1 MDSFN
6 LPISYLENKISTN
19 THLITDLELV
29 EPETQED
36 TKTDDIKNDEDKI
49 SLYEKVLNAN
59 TTYSKKTIPLWAKY
73 FTSNKQYILDTQKL
87 LKSNVPEAIADTSE
101 MEDIWNDII
110 LESDFYTKYKYLD
123 NNWGFAKML
132 NNNNSFLQL
141 LSIYNISSPL
151 ISLAV
156 PILFLILPFFI
167 IKIQGFQITIDKYI
181 HVLKI
186 VFKRHALGKLFEI
199 NTANFSQKV
208 YILVSI
214 TFYVFQTYQNII
226 SCKTFYKHTK
236 LINNHLRCTKTFIK
250 DTLTS
255 MSIFEETCCDL
266 DTYTQFIQNMQ
277 LHKNILTSFM
287 VRLNSENFDS
297 KNIFKC
303 FSMGNY
309 MYCFNKLY
317 NDKNLNDSLEYS
329 LYLNGYFSN
338 LKVIQD
344 KINTKQ
350 MSFCKLSSKHTS
362 FKDAYFPPYTR
373 NTVKNTY
380 SLKDNMLITGPN
392 AAGKTTILKTTL
404 FNILISQQ
412 LGCGFY
418 SSSKINP
425 YDKIYSYLNIPDTS
439 GRDSLFQAEARRCV
453 NILNSIDN
461 DKNNKAIKYKPR
473 HFCVFDEI
481 YSGTNPYEAIGA
493 AISYLKH
500 LNKYNNITFI
510 VTTHFLD
517 VCKHLEAIK
526 KIKNYNMKILEKDNV
541 FNYTYKIQKGIS
553 TVKGGVKVLRD
564 LKYPKSIIDET
575 VEIIKTLN
583 I

>member
-1 MDSFN
+1 
-6 LPISYLENKISTN
+6 
-19 THLITDLELV
+19 
-29 EPETQED
+29 
-36 TKTDDIKNDEDKI
+36 
-49 SLYEKVLNAN
+49 
-59 TTYSKKTIPLWAKY
+59 
-73 FTSNKQYILDTQKL
+73 
-87 LKSNVPEAIADTSE
+87 
-101 MEDIWNDII
+101 
-110 LESDFYTKYKYLD
+110 
-123 NNWGFAKML
+123 ML
-132 NNNNSFLQL
+132 NNNNTFLQL

-151 ISLAV
+151 ISLAI

-167 IKIQGFQITIDKYI
+167 IKVQGFNITIEKYI
-181 HVLKI
+181 HVLKL
-186 VFKRHALGKLFEI
+186 VFKRHALGKLFQV
-199 NTANFSQKV
+199 NSANFSQKI
-208 YILVSI
+208 YIFVSI
-214 TFYVFQTYQNII
+214 GFYIFQTYQNFI

-236 LINNHLRCTKTFIK
+236 LINNHLKYTKAFIK

-255 MSIFEETCCDL
+255 MSIFEETCSDL
-266 DTYTQFIQNMQ
+266 ETYNPFIENMKQ
-277 LHKNILTSFM
+277 HKNILTTFM
-287 VRLNSENFDS
+287 VKLNSENFDS

-317 NDKNLNDSLEYS
+317 NDTNLIDSLEYS
-329 LYLNGYFSN
+329 LYLNGYFCN
-338 LKVIQD
+338 LREIQD
-344 KINTKQ
+344 KINSKQ
-350 MSFCKLSSKHTS
+350 MSFCKLSNKHTS
-362 FKDAYFPPYTR
+362 FKNAYFPPYTR

-380 SLKDNMLITGPN
+380 SLKDNMLVTGPN

-418 SSSKINP
+418 SSSKLNP

-453 NILNSIDN
+453 NILNSINN
-461 DKNNKAIKYKPR
+461 DKNNKSIQNKPR

-493 AISYLKH
+493 AISYLKY

-517 VCKHLEAIK
+517 VCKHLETIK
-526 KIKNYNMKILEKDNV
+526 KIKNYNMKILEKDNE
-541 FNYTYKIQKGIS
+541 FNYTYKIQPGIS

-564 LKYPKSIIDET
+564 LKYPKNIIDET

>member
-6 LPISYLENKISTN
+6 LPISYLDNKIPTD
-19 THLITDLELV
+19 THLIMDLELV
-29 EPETQED
+29 EPELQEEP
-36 TKTDDIKNDEDKI
+36 KADDIKNHEDKI
-49 SLYEKVLNAN
+49 SLYEKVLRAD

-73 FTSNKQYILDTQKL
+73 FTNNKHYILDTQKL
-87 LKSNVPEAIADTSE
+87 LKNTIPEPTNDTTD
-101 MEDIWNDII
+101 MENIWNDII
-110 LESDFYTKYKYLD
+110 IETDFYTKYKYLD
-123 NNWGFAKML
+123 NSWGFAKLL

-141 LSIYNISSPL
+141 LSVYNISSPL

-167 IKIQGFQITIDKYI
+167 IKLQGFQISIEKYI

-199 NTANFSQKV
+199 NTANFSQKL

-214 TFYVFQTYQNII
+214 GFYIFQTYQNII

-236 LINNHLRCTKTFIK
+236 LINSHLKHTKTFIK

-255 MSIFEETCCDL
+255 MSIFEETCSDL
-266 DTYTQFIQNMQ
+266 DTYTPFITNMQ

-287 VRLNSENFDS
+287 IKLNSENFDS
-297 KNIFKC
+297 KNTFKC

-309 MYCFNKLY
+309 MHCFNKLY
-317 NDKNLNDSLEYS
+317 NDKNLIDSLEYS

-338 LKVIQD
+338 LRSIQHKID
-344 KINTKQ
+344 KKQ
-350 MSFCKLSSKHTS
+350 MSFCKISSKTTS
-362 FKDAYFPPYTR
+362 FKDAYFPPYT
-373 NTVKNTY
+373 NKTVKNTY
-380 SLKDNMLITGPN
+380 SLKNNMLITGPN

-418 SSSKINP
+418 SSSKLNP
-425 YDKIYSYLNIPDTS
+425 YDKIHSYLNIPDTS

-461 DKNNKAIKYKPR
+461 DKNNKSIKNKPR

-493 AISYLKH
+493 AISYLKY
-500 LNKYNNITFI
+500 LNNYDNITFV

-517 VCKHLEAIK
+517 VCKHLEAVK
-526 KIKNYNMKILEKDNV
+526 KIKNYNMKILETDNK

-564 LKYPKSIIDET
+564 LKYPKKIIDET